1 MGDII
6 ETKISVDV
14 KGIVGKIEYLVDEKL
29 MIEVHKLF
37 AKMCDPYVP
46 KDLGNLSQTLNITP
60 EYVQYTQPYAH
71 YMYTGDVYGPN
82 FPIKDDS
89 GNITGWRSPPG
100 IGTKYPMRDST
111 GKTRQLEYNLE
122 KHKLASKEWNKAM
135 MTAEGEKFIKQVK
148 DLMVRRAK
156 ELYG

>member
-14 KGIVGKIEYLVDEKL
+14 KGIVGKIESLVDNEL
-29 MIEVHKLF
+29 MLQVHNLF

-46 KDLGNLSQTLNITP
+46 MDSGNLSQTLNITP

-89 GNITGWRSPPG
+89 GNIIGWRSPPG
-100 IGTKYPMRDST
+100 IGTKYPT
-111 GKTRQLEYNLE
+111 GKKLEYNLE
-122 KHKLASKEWNKAM
+122 KHKSASKEWDKAM

>member
-6 ETKISVDV
+6 ETKIYVDV
-14 KGIVGKIEYLVDEKL
+14 SKIVNRVESLVDEKL
-29 MIEVHKLF
+29 MLQVHNLF
-37 AKMCDPYVP
+37 AKMCEPYVP
-46 KDLGNLSQTLNITP
+46 MDEGLLSQTVNITS

-82 FPIKDDS
+82 IPIKDKD
-89 GNITGWRSPPG
+89 GNIIGWRSPLG
-100 IGTKYPMRDST
+100 QKKYPT
-111 GKTRQLEYNLE
+111 GKQFQYNLE
-122 KHKLASKEWNKAM
+122 KHKLASKEWDKAM
-135 MTAEGEKFIKQVK
+135 MTTEGEKFIKQVK